1 MVTYRLKKIISF
13 LIILAFISSNLLLP
27 VQNFHSVF
35 TGTTVSAATQK
46 TKWPAAPSLYG
57 QSAILI
63 EASTGTILYEK
74 KSRKKMYPAS
84 ITKIMTALLTLEN
97 CSLDETVIYS
107 ENAIK
112 SLEYG
117 DANAE
122 CQIGEKMSVKDC
134 LYALM
139 LTSAN
144 ETATALGE
152 HIAGSIDK
160 FADMMNERAAQ
171 AGAEGVHFTNANGL
185 HDKNHYVTAYGMA
198 MIMRDAL
205 HYDTFKDIINTS
217 EYTIKKNNKR
227 KKPFYSIQR
236 HKMVREYSGYYYDGI
251 IGGKTGFTNESGTT
265 LVTAAERDG
274 MTLIAVVLNS
284 NGDHVYLDTAAL
296 FDYGFK
302 NFHMVNVS
310 ENDTRFKN
318 DDTLTFKSPFT
329 TSYSSICIDKDSD
342 IVVPKKVKFSKL
354 TSEIS
359 FGLSDNGFATIT
371 YKYGSKELGTANI
384 KYTNTTAE
392 PETETTTLETGAS
405 ENTSSKDAVT
415 QNSSTSAE
423 SITTSSDTQNIT
435 TAAQNNNAKK
445 TTFKIPKILLPI
457 IVSVVVVIII
467 IIIIILQRRK
477 LNRIRAMKRQRNRD

>member
-1 MVTYRLKKIISF
+1 MITYRFKKIVSL
-13 LIILAFISSNLLLP
+13 LIILMFIISNLFLP
-27 VQNFHSVF
+27 VQNPISAF
-35 TGTTVSAATQK
+35 TCTTVSAATQK
-46 TKWPAAPSLYG
+46 NKWPAAPSIYG

-74 KSRKKMYPAS
+74 KSHKKMYPAS

-97 CSLDETVIYS
+97 CSLNETVVYS
-107 ENAIK
+107 ENAING
-112 SLEYG
+112 LEYG

-171 AGAEGVHFTNANGL
+171 AGADGVHFTNANGL
-185 HDKNHYVTAYGMA
+185 HDKNHYVTSYGMA

-205 HYDTFKDIINTS
+205 QYQTFRDIINTS

-227 KKPFYSIQR
+227 KKPFYSYQR

-296 FDYGFK
+296 FDYGFD
-302 NFHMVNVS
+302 NFHMVNAS
-310 ENDTRFKN
+310 ENDSRFQN
-318 DDTLTFKSPFT
+318 AETLSLKSPFSDT
-329 TSYSSICIDKDSD
+329 CSSICIDKDAD
-342 IVVPKKVKFSKL
+342 IVIPKKVKFSKL
-354 TSEIS
+354 SSEIS
-359 FGLSDNGFATIT
+359 FNLSDDSFATIT
-371 YKYGSKELGTANI
+371 YKYASRVLGTANI
-384 KYTNTTAE
+384 KYTSTTSTAL
-392 PETETTTLETGAS
+392 ETEAS
-405 ENTSSKDAVT
+405 ETVSSTDTAT
-415 QNSSTSAE
+415 QNSSTGAGSE
-423 SITTSSDTQNIT
+423 MTSSGTQNIT
-435 TAAQNNNAKK
+435 TAAQNNNSKRK
-445 TTFKIPKILLPI
+445 TITIPKILLPI
-457 IVSVVVVIII
+457 MIGVVLSIVIII
-467 IIIIILQRRK
+467 IIIIQRRK
-477 LNRIRAMKRQRNRD
+477 LNKIRTMKRNRNRD